1 MPSTWCIALF
11 WLVAAASVWLI
22 SRNDDNRRSSL
33 VLLLVVVSTDFNAA
47 LDDMGRPPAG
57 KEFYRDISKGGSKC
71 GAGRIRENAR
81 NYPYL
86 FRLPT
91 GVRAQK

>member
-33 VLLLVVVSTDFNAA
+33 VLLRSSFRLISTRHWMTWAA
-47 LDDMGRPPAG
+47 PAG
-57 KEFYRDISKGGSKC
+57 KEFCREHQQ
-71 GAGRIRENAR
+71 GR
-81 NYPYL
+81 
-86 FRLPT
+86 FQ
-91 GVRAQK
+91 VRRRTKTQKL

>member
-47 LDDMGRPPAG
+47 LDDIGGPRR
-57 KEFYRDISKGGSKC
+57 KEFCRNISKAGSKC
-71 GAGRIRENAR
+71 GAGRTRQNSK
-81 NYPYL
+81 NYSHL
-86 FRLPT
+86 FRSQT
-91 GVRAQK
+91 VARAQK